1 MRARYLS
8 SKMDKE
14 VVRWSVHGRTALMD
28 EVNGHTAVLGRW
40 LERLRQ
46 GDRAASDEARNEVI
60 SHACDRLETLTRRM
74 LRHYP
79 RLRRWEQTGDV
90 LQNAVLRLHR
100 SLATVRPESP
110 GQFYGLA
117 AVQIR
122 RELIDLA
129 RHHFGPE
136 GMGVHHHTDRAG
148 RAGEDGPV
156 ANREDPAAEPA
167 TLAEWTEFHEKVQRL
182 PEPERE
188 VFDLLWYEGLT
199 QGEAASVLGVTERTV
214 KNRWRSAKLELQ
226 RLLGE
231 GPAG

>member
-1 MRARYLS
+1 MG
-8 SKMDKE
+8 E
-14 VVRWSVHGRTALMD
+14 VD
-28 EVNGHTAVLGRW
+28 GHTAVLGRW
-40 LERLRQ
+40 LVRLRQ
-46 GDRAASDEARNEVI
+46 GDEAAAEEARGEVI
-60 SHACDRLETLTRRM
+60 THTCGRLEALTRRM

-79 RLRRWEQTGDV
+79 RLRRWEQTDDV

-100 SLATVRPESP
+100 SLATVRPETAA
-110 GQFYGLA
+110 QFYGLA
-117 AVQIR
+117 ATHIR

-136 GMGVHHHTDRAG
+136 GAAAHHHTDPDG
-148 RAGEDGPV
+148 QAGEAGPV
-156 ANREDPAAEPA
+156 GGKQDPAGEPA

-182 PEPERE
+182 PGPERE

-199 QGEAASVLGVTERTV
+199 QAEAGSVLGVTERTV

-231 GPAG
+231 GPSGEEG

>member
-1 MRARYLS
+1 MAQ
-8 SKMDKE
+8 M
-14 VVRWSVHGRTALMD
+14 A
-28 EVNGHTAVLGRW
+28 EVNGHTAVLRRW

-46 GDRAASDEARNEVI
+46 GDPAASEEACGAVI
-60 SHACDRLETLTRRM
+60 THACGRLEALTRRM

-117 AVQIR
+117 AAQIR
-122 RELIDLA
+122 RELVDLA

-136 GMGVHHHTDRAG
+136 GAAVRHHTDGSG
-148 RAGEDGPV
+148 RAADAPG
-156 ANREDPAAEPA
+156 ANREDPAGEPA
-167 TLAEWTEFHEKVQRL
+167 TLAQWTEFHEKVRL
-182 PEPERE
+182 LPDAERQ

-199 QGEAASVLGVTERTV
+199 QAEAASVLGVSEKTV
-214 KNRWRSAKLELQ
+214 KNRWRGAKLELQ

-231 GPAG
+231 GPSS

>member
-1 MRARYLS
+1 MAEP
-8 SKMDKE
+8 D
-14 VVRWSVHGRTALMD
+14 
-28 EVNGHTAVLGRW
+28 GHTAVLGRW

-46 GDRAASDEARNEVI
+46 GDPAAAEEARNEVI
-60 SHACDRLETLTRRM
+60 NHACERLEALTRRM

-117 AVQIR
+117 AAQVR
-122 RELIDLA
+122 RELLDLA

-136 GMGVHHHTDRAG
+136 GAGAHHHTDGAGPAGAGPRA
-148 RAGEDGPV
+148 DK
-156 ANREDPAAEPA
+156 EDPAGEPT
-167 TLAEWTEFHEKVQRL
+167 TLAEWTEFHEKVLLL
-182 PEPERE
+182 PDEERQ

-199 QGEAASVLGVTERTV
+199 QGEAASILGVSERTV
-214 KNRWRSAKLELQ
+214 KSRWRSAKLELR

-231 GPAG
+231 GPSG